1 MHLPLPAD
9 AGGGDLAEQV
19 FHFAAALAAMV
30 VALRQSCAMAK
41 LGAHR
46 HSPER

>member
-19 FHFAAALAAMV
+19 FQSPRFPLPMV
-30 VALRQSCAMAK
+30 MALRQSCAMAK
-41 LGAHR
+41 LGADR